1 MLRLT
6 DLRLHRA
13 ARRLW
18 LVLGLLF
25 LVVQSALPAH
35 QASHPIGQSDLTCHY
50 CMLGGHSP
58 AVSGTAFPQL
68 ALPVREAAPRAVL
81 IRPAAQ
87 GLLRNQTSRA
97 PPVVHA

>member
-1 MLRLT
+1 MFRLT

-18 LVLGLLF
+18 LVIGLLF
-25 LVVQSALPAH
+25 LAVQSALPAH
-35 QASHPIGQSDLTCHY
+35 QASHPIGQSDLACHY

-58 AVSGTAFPQL
+58 AVSGTTLPQP
-68 ALPVREAAPRAVL
+68 ALPMREEAPRIVL